1 MRIIPFL
8 VAAACTAGSVVLFN
22 TQLKV
27 GGSKT
32 PRLGYFL
39 SPQHGFWQNAEPL
52 NVSYNN
58 DIKLDGL
65 RGKVDVYMD
74 ERLVPHIYA
83 DNDKDAYYVQGYLH
97 ARFRLWQ
104 MEFQTHVAGG
114 RLSEILGAERIKTE
128 IGRAHV

>member
-1 MRIIPFL
+1 M

-27 GGSKT
+27 EAAKHPCSS
-32 PRLGYFL
+32 YFL

-58 DIKLDGL
+58 DIKLDEL
-65 RGKVDVYMD
+65 QGKVDVYID

-83 DNDKDAYYVQGYLH
+83 DNDKDAYYV
-97 ARFRLWQ
+97 
-104 MEFQTHVAGG
+104 
-114 RLSEILGAERIKTE
+114 
-128 IGRAHV
+128 